1 MSELRILL
9 TGASGQI
16 GQVLYENLV
25 NLHGQE
31 SVIASDVRQ
40 LDLFQKFEYCDITD
54 SNKLREILQKHRIN
68 QIYHLAAILSAKGE
82 LNPIKA
88 WDVNMNGLL
97 NVLEAGARFDIQKIF
112 FPSSIAAFGT
122 HVDLEFTPQHAPRI
136 PTTVYG
142 LTKVAGENWT
152 HFYNHKKGLDV
163 RSLRY
168 PGIVGYRTMPG
179 GGTTDYAVHIYHAAL
194 KDKSYCCYL
203 KPDTKLPMIYMDDAI
218 KATLMLM
225 DAPAEELTIHSS
237 YNLQGMSFTPAE
249 CADSIRKFIPDF
261 KITYEPDFRQEI
273 ADSWPRAFDDS
284 DARRDWNWKP
294 DYDLDR
300 MTEIMLT
307 KLSTRLTTQL

>member
-1 MSELRILL
+1 MTENKILI

-25 NLHGQE
+25 NIHGSE
-31 SVIASDVRQ
+31 SVIASDIQQ
-40 LDLFQKFEYCDITD
+40 LDLFHNFEYCDITD
-54 SNKLREILQKHRIN
+54 IHKLREIVQRHKISE
-68 QIYHLAAILSAKGE
+68 IYHLAAILSAKGE
-82 LNPIKA
+82 QNPIKA
-88 WDVNMNGLL
+88 WDINMNGLL
-97 NVLEAGARFDIQKIF
+97 NVLETGSKFSINKIF

-122 HVDLEFTPQHAPRI
+122 HVNLEFTPQHAPRI

-194 KDKSYCCYL
+194 KEKKYVCYL
-203 KPDTKLPMIYMDDAI
+203 KPDARLPMIYMDDAI

-225 DAPAEELTIHSS
+225 DAPAEDLTIHSS
-237 YNLQGMSFTPAE
+237 YNLQGMSFTPEE
-249 CADSIRKFIPDF
+249 CADSIRKYIPDF
-261 KITYEPDFRQEI
+261 EIIYAPDFRQEI
-273 ADSWPRAFDDS
+273 ADYWPRVFDDS
-284 DARRDWNWKP
+284 DARRDWGWEP

-300 MTEIMLT
+300 MTEMMLT
-307 KLSTRLTTQL
+307 KLSARLEKQL